1 VLLKIL
7 ILLYR
12 KTHQRKDSSCIVSWK
27 DLAQAMALDH
37 NQYQSH
43 QWKDLAQAMALDHNH
58 YQSHQW
64 KDLAQ
69 AMALHRQWKDL
80 SPM

>member
-1 VLLKIL
+1 
-7 ILLYR
+7 
-12 KTHQRKDSSCIVSWK
+12 
-27 DLAQAMALDH
+27 MALDH